1 MNIPNILTSIRIFL
15 IPVIVICYFFMPQPA
30 SYVTA
35 AALFTVAAV
44 TDWLDGYLARKLDQ
58 STPFGAFFDPVADK
72 ITVSVALIMLVSTYG
87 NTEGWFLMTLAAL
100 VIIGREIMV
109 SALREWMAELGK
121 RANVQVSWIG
131 KFKTAFQMIAT
142 ILLLARPAN
151 LGDPI
156 VMMGMGMMY
165 LAVILTLWSMIKYLA
180 AAMPY
185 LLPDSDRN

>member
-1 MNIPNILTSIRIFL
+1 
-15 IPVIVICYFFMPQPA
+15 MPQPA